1 MMLDLVMIAWRNISH
16 KRTRSFLTIIGVVIG
31 VGAIVA
37 MISISKGFENS
48 VKEIMGQFGADKI
61 TILSGSSFKTASTFV
76 PTPLKDK
83 DIEAVRRVHGISDVM
98 GIAAETVDVEVGP
111 EKVALM
117 VYSYPA
123 EAYETFF
130 GKIKETYI
138 ESGRPVRENDKY
150 AVTIGYSV
158 AHEVFEK
165 DLEPGRSIYINGTM
179 FRIVGVMRK
188 AGSQQDDMSINIPFE
203 AFREISRNE
212 EETYFMML
220 AKLRP
225 GADPEGVAEE
235 IQKRLKQAR
244 GKEDFQV
251 VTSED
256 LMKQVSSILGVISAV
271 VIAIA
276 AIAIVVGA
284 VGITNTMYM
293 SVMDRTREIGV
304 MKAVGAKKWQIITI
318 FLIEAGV
325 IGLIGAITGG
335 ILGAGFAK
343 LIEYGVREV
352 VGILY
357 FSAYIGPD
365 LFAGAAVFGL
375 IIGIIA
381 GFLPAKRAAELNP
394 VAALRYE

>member
-1 MMLDLVMIAWRNISH
+1 MMLDLGIIAWKNISQ

-37 MISISKGFENS
+37 MVSISKGFEDS
-48 VKEIMGQFGADKI
+48 VREIMEQFGADNI
-61 TILSGSSFKTASTFV
+61 TILPGSSFTTASTFA
-76 PTPLKDK
+76 PTPLTDR
-83 DIEAVRRVHGISDVM
+83 DVEAVRRVHGVKKVV

-111 EKVALM
+111 EKAALM

-138 ESGRPVRENDKY
+138 ESGRPIRKNDKFV
-150 AVTIGYSV
+150 ATIGYGV

-165 DLEPGRSIYINGTM
+165 DLEPGRSIYINGKM

-188 AGSQQDDMSINIPFE
+188 AGSQQDDMSINIPLE
-203 AFREISRNE
+203 AFREISRSE
-212 EETYFMML
+212 DETYFMML

-235 IQKRLKQAR
+235 IQKRLKQLR

-256 LMKQVSSILGVISAV
+256 LMKQVSGILGGISAV

-276 AIAIVVGA
+276 AIAIFVGA

-325 IGLIGAITGG
+325 MGLIGAITGG

-343 LIEYGVREV
+343 LIGYGVREV
-352 VGILY
+352 AGIFY
-357 FSAYIGPD
+357 YSAYVGPD

-375 IIGIIA
+375 IIGVVA

-394 VAALRYE
+394 VEALRYE